1 MTEKEV
7 EEIID
12 KLSSVYATLMALK
25 KVERYPNQVTEKIKV
40 LEEVMTEIKSMK
52 NKKCCDTCKY
62 YEWYY
67 DKCNKYNCEVDDR
80 SVCSSHEEQKKKEY
94 V

>member
-1 MTEKEV
+1 ME
-7 EEIID
+7 D
-12 KLSSVYATLMALK
+12 
-25 KVERYPNQVTEKIKV
+25 
-40 LEEVMTEIKSMK
+40 MK

-80 SVCSSHEEQKKKEY
+80 SVCSSHKERKQDDFAKTIKDDISCCSCKY
-94 V
+94 YGNIEPCNVCEGYSQYL